1 MEKLTKKA
9 VYEALVKFAET
20 GDLTIN
26 AMELKKFAENEINLL
41 DKKHEKAKET
51 AAKKKAADE
60 LMKVVCEALS
70 QEIFEPIATITE
82 RIGNPDITVSK
93 VTYRLTQL
101 VKNGLAEKAE
111 ISVEDSEGKK
121 RRIMGYKAVVTED
134 GEVEPEYDEAEVF
147 EDPVIEE

>member
-26 AMELKKFAENEINLL
+26 AIELKKFAENEINLL

-70 QEIFEPIATITE
+70 QETFEPIATITE

-101 VKNGLAEKAE
+101 VKNG
-111 ISVEDSEGKK
+111 
-121 RRIMGYKAVVTED
+121 RIMGYKAVVTED
-134 GEVEPEYDEAEVF
+134 GEAESESEEVEIF